1 MSSAETFVAEAEG
14 PEILGANIMV
24 GARLLASA
32 TAFLFMAFVF
42 AFLYLRELNTNHAF
56 RMPHSDPPTGFGAA
70 ILVCVLGSTAV
81 FSLARRQLGSGAE
94 GAWRIGSPVALILAL
109 AVVVLQVAEYLS
121 LSFGAQSGGLASV
134 FYGFSALFGIFWLGA
149 VYWIETLWAQSV
161 RRPEREESG
170 IAAPTQLLR
179 PSADGCVVF
188 LYTMAVSEIIAFV
201 LLYLVK

>member
-1 MSSAETFVAEAEG
+1 MSTSETLVADHEG

-24 GARLLASA
+24 GARLLAGA

-56 RMPHSDPPTGFGAA
+56 RMPHSDPPTGFGVA
-70 ILVCVLGSTAV
+70 ILICVLGSTAV
-81 FSLARRQLGSGAE
+81 FSLARRQMSSGRE
-94 GAWRIGSPVALILAL
+94 RAWQIGSPIALILAI
-109 AVVVLQVAEYLS
+109 AVVVLQVIEYLN
-121 LSFGAQSGGLASV
+121 LSFGAQGGGLASV
-134 FYGFSALFGIFWLGA
+134 FLGFSALFGIFWLAA

-161 RRPEREESG
+161 RRPTQEESG
-170 IAAPTQLLR
+170 IVAPPQLLR

-188 LYTMAVSEIIAFV
+188 LYTMAVSEIFAFV